1 MGYIRRTANTYPGK
15 ACQKFGVNAAVKP
28 PKAKFRAESGTKCG
42 SPCPP
47 NVFVT
52 SSGQSVNQI
61 ALAAVQKDACGVAF
75 AHAGDVTH
83 FLQEGRMISQAT
95 LCILVVGKVPD
106 QLISAL
112 PTHQIRVPAIY
123 I

>member
-1 MGYIRRTANTYPGK
+1 MLLLNHRE
-15 ACQKFGVNAAVKP
+15 
-28 PKAKFRAESGTKCG
+28 AKFRAESGTKCG

-52 SSGQSVNQI
+52 SSGQSVNRI

-123 I
+123 M